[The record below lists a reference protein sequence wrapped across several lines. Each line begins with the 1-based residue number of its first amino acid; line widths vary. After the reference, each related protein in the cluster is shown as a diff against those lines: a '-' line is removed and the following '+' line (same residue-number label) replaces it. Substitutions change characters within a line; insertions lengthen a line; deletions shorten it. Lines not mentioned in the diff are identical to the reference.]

1 MDIIAIY
8 QVIKYNNNSLG
19 GFSKTVPPVP
29 ISNTVVKRFSA
40 DDTALVM
47 AWENKSL
54 PGDFSFPDISSTA
67 HFARTNARP
76 LVLRS

>member
-40 DDTALVM
+40 FDTAPARV
-47 AWENKSL
+47 WEKRSP
-54 PGDFSFPDISSTA
+54 PGDFFIP
-67 HFARTNARP
+67 
-76 LVLRS
+76 